1 MAFSISTR
9 AEVRRPLATAVIG
22 VLIAATP
29 LTLLL
34 LPAVD
39 TTVAG
44 LHRPSSGPG
53 PSGIRFQSAAARGD
67 RPVDATKY
75 PQSVCGYAILC

>member
-67 RPVDATKY
+67 
-75 PQSVCGYAILC
+75 